1 MQPLKASVRDAAS
14 RDAISRDGPV
24 FIIDDEPAVLD
35 ALRLMLGTFGYACRT
50 FLSAEE
56 FLAAVPPASPGCVI
70 ADVRLPGMSGLELQ
84 KELARRGH
92 GLPMILITAHGEIR
106 MAVAA
111 VKAGAVDFLEK
122 PIDDALLVDCLR
134 QALLREDAERSA
146 RERVNELAVRLQRLT
161 LREKEVMGLV
171 IEGFS
176 NAAIGDRLG
185 ISPRTVEHYRAS
197 VMEKMQAR
205 NLSDLVRTSMLIDR
219 HREQSEGAA
228 AAADAGGGG

>member
-1 MQPLKASVRDAAS
+1 MQSPKSSLRSE
-14 RDAISRDGPV
+14 PV
-24 FIIDDEPAVLD
+24 FIVDDEPAVLD
-35 ALRLMLGTFGYACRT
+35 GLRLMLSTFGYACRT
-50 FLSAEE
+50 YASAED
-56 FLAAVPPASPGCVI
+56 FLAAVPAGSNGCLI
-70 ADVRLPGMSGLELQ
+70 ADIRLPGMSGLDLQ
-84 KELARRGH
+84 RELAHRGYQ
-92 GLPMILITAHGEIR
+92 LPIIFITAHGDIR

-122 PIDDALLVDCLR
+122 PIDDALLVDSLR

-146 RERVNELAVRLQRLT
+146 RDRAHELAVRLQRLT
-161 LREKEVMGLV
+161 LREKEVMALV

-219 HREQSEGAA
+219 SREHGEVASAG
-228 AAADAGGGG
+228 ADASADADGR

>member
-1 MQPLKASVRDAAS
+1 MQQSKPS
-14 RDAISRDGPV
+14 IRDGPV

-50 FLSAEE
+50 YLSAEE
-56 FLAAVPPASPGCVI
+56 FLAAVPPGTLGCVI
-70 ADVRLPGMSGLELQ
+70 ADVRLPGMSGLDLQ
-84 KELARRGH
+84 RALTQRGH
-92 GLPMILITAHGEIR
+92 TLPVIFITAHGDIR

-122 PIDDALLVDCLR
+122 PIDDALLVDSLR
-134 QALLREDAERSA
+134 KALLREDVERTA
-146 RERVNELAVRLQRLT
+146 RGRANELAVRLQRLT
-161 LREKEVMGLV
+161 LREKEVMSLV

-205 NLSDLVRTSMLIDR
+205 NLSDLVRTSMLIDLK
-219 HREQSEGAA
+219 REPGEDRPAGSGTT
-228 AAADAGGGG
+228 ADADSSRGR

>member
-1 MQPLKASVRDAAS
+1 MQSPKSNPRS
-14 RDAISRDGPV
+14 GPV
-24 FIIDDEPAVLD
+24 FIVDDEPAVLD

-56 FLAAVPPASPGCVI
+56 FLAAVAPDALGCVI
-70 ADVRLPGMSGLELQ
+70 ADVRLPGMSGLDLQ

-92 GLPMILITAHGEIR
+92 SLPVIFITAHGDIR

-111 VKAGAVDFLEK
+111 VKAGAVEFLEK
-122 PIDDALLVDCLR
+122 PIDDALLVDSLR
-134 QALLREDAERSA
+134 QALLREDVQRTA
-146 RERVNELAVRLQRLT
+146 RDRANELAVRLQRLT
-161 LREKEVMGLV
+161 LREKEVMALV

-205 NLSDLVRTSMLIDR
+205 NLSDLVRANMLIDL
-219 HREQSEGAA
+219 HRERGESAPAGSEATTDPDISRGR
-228 AAADAGGGG
+228 

>member
-1 MQPLKASVRDAAS
+1 MQPLKASV
-14 RDAISRDGPV
+14 RDGPV

-84 KELARRGH
+84 KELTRRGH
-92 GLPMILITAHGEIR
+92 GLPMIFITAHGDIR

-146 RERVNELAVRLQRLT
+146 RERGNELAVRLQRLT

-205 NLSDLVRTSMLIDR
+205 NLSDLVRTSMLIDL
-219 HREQSEGAA
+219 HREQSEGGAPA
-228 AAADAGGGG
+228 SDAGEERAREG

>member
-1 MQPLKASVRDAAS
+1 MQPKPSV
-14 RDAISRDGPV
+14 RDGPV

-50 FLSAEE
+50 FPSAEE
-56 FLAAVPPASPGCVI
+56 FLAALRPATPGCVI

-84 KELARRGH
+84 KELSRRGH
-92 GLPMILITAHGEIR
+92 TLPMIFITAHGDIR

-111 VKAGAVDFLEK
+111 VKAGAVDFFEK
-122 PIDDALLVDCLR
+122 PIDDALLLDSLR
-134 QALLREDAERSA
+134 QALLREDAERAA
-146 RERVNELAVRLQRLT
+146 RSRVGELAIRLQRLT
-161 LREKEVMGLV
+161 VREKEVMALV

-205 NLSDLVRTSMLIDR
+205 NLSDLVRTSMLIDLS
-219 HREQSEGAA
+219 SEKAT
-228 AAADAGGGG
+228 AGEATSSDTDRLQRR

>member
-1 MQPLKASVRDAAS
+1 MQPPKPSVRDATS
-14 RDAISRDGPV
+14 REGPV

-56 FLAAVPPASPGCVI
+56 FLAAVAPPTPGCVI
-70 ADVRLPGMSGLELQ
+70 ADVRLPGMSGLDLQ
-84 KELARRGH
+84 KELVRRGH
-92 GLPMILITAHGEIR
+92 ALPMIFITAHGDIR

-111 VKAGAVDFLEK
+111 VKAGAVDFFEK
-122 PIDDALLVDCLR
+122 PIDDALLVESLR
-134 QALLREDAERSA
+134 QALLREDAERTA
-146 RERVNELAVRLQRLT
+146 RGRASELAVRLRRLT
-161 LREKEVMGLV
+161 LREKEVMALV

-205 NLSDLVRTSMLIDR
+205 NLSDLVRTSMLIER
-219 HREQSEGAA
+219 HHER
-228 AAADAGGGG
+228 DAGDGNGGEAASRDG

>member
-1 MQPLKASVRDAAS
+1 MQPPKASP
-14 RDAISRDGPV
+14 RDGPV

-50 FLSAEE
+50 YPSAED
-56 FLAAVPPASPGCVI
+56 FLAAVPPGTTGCVI
-70 ADVRLPGMSGLELQ
+70 ADVRLPGMSGLDLQ

-92 GLPMILITAHGEIR
+92 GLPVIFITAHGDIR

-122 PIDDALLVDCLR
+122 PIDDTLLVESLR
-134 QALLREDAERSA
+134 QALARDDAQRTA
-146 RERVNELAVRLQRLT
+146 RDRANELAVRLQRLT
-161 LREKEVMGLV
+161 LREKEVMALV
-171 IEGFS
+171 IEGYS
-176 NAAIGDRLG
+176 NAAIGERLG

-205 NLSDLVRTSMLIDR
+205 NLSDLVRTSMLIDLR
-219 HREQSEGAA
+219 REQ
-228 AAADAGGGG
+228 GGGGPGGADATAGEEESRD

>member
-1 MQPLKASVRDAAS
+1 MQPPKASV
-14 RDAISRDGPV
+14 RDGPV

-56 FLAAVPPASPGCVI
+56 FLAALSPATPGCVI
-70 ADVRLPGMSGLELQ
+70 ADVRLPGMSGLDLQ

-92 GLPMILITAHGEIR
+92 GLPMIFISAHGDIR

-122 PIDDALLVDCLR
+122 PIDDVLLVDCLR
-134 QALLREDAERSA
+134 QALLREDVERSA
-146 RERVNELAVRLQRLT
+146 RGRANELAVRLQRLT
-161 LREKEVMGLV
+161 LREKEVMALV

-176 NAAIGDRLG
+176 NATIGDRLG

-205 NLSDLVRTSMLIDR
+205 NLSDLVRTSMLIDL
-219 HREQSEGAA
+219 HREQSEGGAPA
-228 AAADAGGGG
+228 SDAGEERAREG

>member
-1 MQPLKASVRDAAS
+1 MQPLKANVRDATS
-14 RDAISRDGPV
+14 REGPV

-56 FLAAVPPASPGCVI
+56 FLAAVPPTTPGCVI
-70 ADVRLPGMSGLELQ
+70 ADVRLPGMSGLDLQ
-84 KELARRGH
+84 QELARRGP
-92 GLPMILITAHGEIR
+92 GMPMIFISAHGDIR

-122 PIDDALLVDCLR
+122 PIDDALLVECLR
-134 QALLREDAERSA
+134 QALRREDLERSA
-146 RERVNELAVRLQRLT
+146 RGRANELAVRLQRLT

-171 IEGFS
+171 IEGYS

-205 NLSDLVRTSMLIDR
+205 NLSDLVRTSMLIDL
-219 HREQSEGAA
+219 HREQSAGTPAA
-228 AAADAGGGG
+228 SDDGEERARDG

>member
-1 MQPLKASVRDAAS
+1 MQQSKASH
-14 RDAISRDGPV
+14 RDGPV

-50 FLSAEE
+50 YHSAED
-56 FLAAVPPASPGCVI
+56 FFAAIAPGTPGCVI
-70 ADVRLPGMSGLELQ
+70 ADVRLPGMSGLDLQ
-84 KELARRGH
+84 KELARRGYS
-92 GLPMILITAHGEIR
+92 LPVILITAHGDVR

-122 PIDDALLVDCLR
+122 PIDDALLVESLR
-134 QALLREDAERSA
+134 QAFLRDGAERSTRGWA
-146 RERVNELAVRLQRLT
+146 NELATRLQRLT
-161 LREKEVMGLV
+161 LREKEVMALV

-176 NAAIGDRLG
+176 NAAIGNRLG

-205 NLSDLVRTSMLIDR
+205 NLSDLVRTGMVIDL
-219 HREQSEGAA
+219 HRERGKSAPGGSETPPERDSPCGR
-228 AAADAGGGG
+228 

>member
-1 MQPLKASVRDAAS
+1 MAEEKPRILCV
-14 RDAISRDGPV
+14 
-24 FIIDDEPAVLD
+24 DDEPAVLD

-84 KELARRGH
+84 RELTRRGH
-92 GLPMILITAHGEIR
+92 GLPMIFITAHGDIR

-146 RERVNELAVRLQRLT
+146 RERGNELAVRLQRLT

-205 NLSDLVRTSMLIDR
+205 NLSDLVRTSMLIDL
-219 HREQSEGAA
+219 HREQSEGGAPA
-228 AAADAGGGG
+228 SDAGEERAREG

>member
-1 MQPLKASVRDAAS
+1 MQSPKSNPRS
-14 RDAISRDGPV
+14 GPV
-24 FIIDDEPAVLD
+24 FIVDDEPAVLD
-35 ALRLMLGTFGYACRT
+35 GLRLMLSTFGYACRT
-50 FLSAEE
+50 YGSAED
-56 FLAAVPPASPGCVI
+56 FLAAVPSGSNGCLI
-70 ADVRLPGMSGLELQ
+70 ADIRLPGMSGLDLQRELT
-84 KELARRGH
+84 RRGYQ
-92 GLPMILITAHGEIR
+92 LPVIFITAHGDIR

-122 PIDDALLVDCLR
+122 PIDDTLLVDSLR
-134 QALLREDAERSA
+134 QALLREDVQRTA
-146 RERVNELAVRLQRLT
+146 RDRANELAVRLQRLT

-205 NLSDLVRTSMLIDR
+205 NLSDLVRTSMLIDLN
-219 HREQSEGAA
+219 RERDEGAPA
-228 AAADAGGGG
+228 GSGAAADAEGSRGG